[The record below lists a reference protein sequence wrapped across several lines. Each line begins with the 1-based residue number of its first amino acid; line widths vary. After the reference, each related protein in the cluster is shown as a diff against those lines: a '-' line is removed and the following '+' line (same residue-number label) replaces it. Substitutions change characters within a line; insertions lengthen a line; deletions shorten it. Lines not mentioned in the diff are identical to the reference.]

1 MQFFSQERL
10 WPRWLLQL
18 NNARLKR
25 IRETH
30 DADVDCGN
38 EMLDVIV
45 NLMDLAGAMESV
57 WHQETCTAAPHVQDG
72 DETSNSSVRDHS
84 FWGNV
89 LERLLSTL
97 ANKRQNEPREKS
109 VKRARR

>member
-10 WPRWLLQL
+10 WPRWLLQP
-18 NNARLKR
+18 NKARLKR

-30 DADVDCGN
+30 DADVDCGK
-38 EMLDVIV
+38 EMLEVIV
-45 NLMDLAGAMESV
+45 NLMNLAGAMESV
-57 WHQETCTAAPHVQDG
+57 WHQETCTAAPHAQDG
-72 DETSNSSVRDHS
+72 EETSNSSVRDHS

-89 LERLLSTL
+89 LERLLSTFG
-97 ANKRQNEPREKS
+97 NKRQNELREKS